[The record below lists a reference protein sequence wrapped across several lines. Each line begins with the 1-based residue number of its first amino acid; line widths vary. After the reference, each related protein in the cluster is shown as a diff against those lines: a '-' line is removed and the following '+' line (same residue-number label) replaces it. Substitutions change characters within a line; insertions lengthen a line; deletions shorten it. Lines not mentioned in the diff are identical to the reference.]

1 VCVDVV
7 DENLYVIDDCDQAG
21 NSSSWNLVTDTV
33 MGGVSRGTLVEDNI
47 MGRPCQRL
55 NGQVSLDNNGGF
67 IKATIDL
74 SSKEKFDASR
84 YTGIF
89 IDVYGNNEPYNIHL
103 RTSDIQKP
111 WQSYR
116 VSFSPKEEWQTLKFM
131 FSDFKT
137 HRIDTALDTRKLT
150 RIGIVAIGRE
160 FYVDLCIG
168 RIGFY

>member
-1 VCVDVV
+1 MV
-7 DENLYVIDDCDQAG
+7 DENIYVIDDCHQAG
-21 NSSSWNLVTDTV
+21 NSSSWNLITDTV

-55 NGQVSLDNNGGF
+55 SGEVSLDNNGGF
-67 IKATIDL
+67 IKAAIDL
-74 SSKEKFDASR
+74 PSKEKFDASG

-116 VSFSPKEEWQTLKFM
+116 VSFNPRQEWQTLKFM
-131 FSDFKT
+131 FSDFEA
-137 HRIDTALDTRKLT
+137 HRIDIPLDTRKLT
-150 RIGIVAIGRE
+150 RIGIIAIGRE
-160 FYVDLCIG
+160 FYVDICIA

>member
-1 VCVDVV
+1 VV
-7 DENLYVIDDCDQAG
+7 AENLYVIDDCDQAS

-67 IKATIDL
+67 IKAAIDL
-74 SSKEKFDASR
+74 SSKDKFDASG

-89 IDVYGNNEPYNIHL
+89 IDVYGNNESYNIHL

-116 VSFSPKEEWQTLKFM
+116 VSFSPREEWQTLKFM

-137 HRIDTALDTRKLT
+137 HRIDKALDTRKLT